1 MFSMFQLF
9 SSRYDS
15 HNHLPLG
22 FISAKKATEVLV
34 YVMKLEMPV
43 CAFITVIL

>member
-9 SSRYDS
+9 FGRYDY

-22 FISAKKATEVLV
+22 FISAKKATKKLV
-34 YVMKLEMPV
+34 SAMKLEMPV
-43 CAFITVIL
+43 CVFTTVIL